1 MNSVPVRPAR
11 LSERAAYHEAGHCAA
26 AIAFGI
32 PIIGVIVEGDAGHL
46 YRCPFRK
53 SYPRVVMMQSGKD
66 WYGDDCPFRKSYPRV
81 AMMQSGKDWYG
92 DDNSGSL
99 DGSP

>member
-1 MNSVPVRPAR
+1 MNSVPVRSAR

-46 YRCPFRK
+46 YRGF
-53 SYPRVVMMQSGKD
+53 SYFWKRVFGPSQMRV
-66 WYGDDCPFRKSYPRV
+66 PLYP
-81 AMMQSGKDWYG
+81 Q
-92 DDNSGSL
+92 
-99 DGSP
+99 